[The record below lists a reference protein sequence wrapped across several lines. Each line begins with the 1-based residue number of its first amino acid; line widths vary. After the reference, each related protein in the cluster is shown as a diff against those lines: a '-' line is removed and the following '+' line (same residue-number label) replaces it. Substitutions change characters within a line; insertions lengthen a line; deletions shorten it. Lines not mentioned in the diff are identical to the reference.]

1 MDLIENLSK
10 DFVDDLRNML
20 DLKKPKISVTDSNDS
35 GAKNNGIYCVKNF
48 TLNNKL
54 HSNYSC

>member
-20 DLKKPKISVTDSNDS
+20 NLKVPKISVTDSDAA
-35 GAKNNGIYCVKNF
+35 GAKDNGIYC
-48 TLNNKL
+48 KL
-54 HSNYSC
+54 I

>member
-10 DFVDDLRNML
+10 DFIDDLRNML
-20 DLKKPKISVTDSNDS
+20 NLKVPKISIIDSNAA
-35 GAKNNGIYCVKNF
+35 GAKDNGIHCEFICVNNF

-54 HSNYSC
+54 H